1 MTYDGLYCSTLPL
14 IIIGPISKVRTWR
27 QSNEETLSCGL
38 EEFCNEQKHIINN
51 NVHKSCE

>member
-51 NVHKSCE
+51 NVYKSC